1 MINAIGFVELNS
13 IAKGMEVADHML
25 KTANIQ
31 LMFSTATCPGK
42 YITLI
47 YGDVGSVENSIRAGK
62 DLGKEFIIDDL
73 MIPNVDEQLF
83 PAITGSTNID
93 KIGAIGV
100 IESLAMASL
109 IVAADTCVKSSG
121 VQLVELRLGSG
132 IGGKSYVVMT
142 GDISEVNASMEAG
155 VASIKET
162 GNIVYYSIIPSPH
175 KSFKSMML

>member
-25 KTANIQ
+25 KTANVQ
-31 LMFSTATCPGK
+31 LMLSTATCPGK

-47 YGDVGSVENSIRAGK
+47 YGDVGSVENSIKAGK
-62 DLGKEFIIDDL
+62 AMGKEFVIDDL
-73 MIPNVDEQLF
+73 MIANVDEQIFL
-83 PAITGSTNID
+83 AMTGSTSIE

-109 IVAADTCVKSSG
+109 IVAADNCTKASG
-121 VQLVELRLGSG
+121 VQLIELRLGSG

-142 GDISEVNASMEAG
+142 GDVSEVNASMEAG
-155 VASIKET
+155 IESIKES
-162 GNIVYYSIIPSPH
+162 GNLVYYAVIPAPH
-175 KSFKSMML
+175 KNFKSILL